1 MSNPPIRIQLLGGF
15 SMAAGGRPMLSG
27 LAQNRKLQQLLQY
40 LLLNCDRAVTHQ
52 ELIAHF
58 WGDSFDA
65 EASLRAV
72 MYRLRQTIDREEPA
86 LANCIRTG
94 RGSYRWNP
102 ALACSIDV
110 QELQRAS
117 AAAAAAAPPQQDEL
131 EQAVIALYKGRLL
144 PEAAGELWV
153 DRRQVE
159 LQALYKTALYHQIE
173 RARVRGDLSAA
184 ELLSRRGLQM
194 DAADE
199 RLYIEQ
205 ILCLQALERPQEA
218 AAAAGRARALGFLH
232 TGIPGLSDLES
243 SHQRLIRAQ
252 AAMQREAAH
261 IEEEIRLG
269 GAGSGAFICSY
280 AAFRCISQVRLR
292 ASTRYHHPLLV
303 AIVSLVPPV
312 ARPVSGRTA
321 AAMQVLE
328 GVLLR
333 TLNTGDV
340 AARYSE
346 NRFVLLL
353 SGFAADG
360 SGPMERVRSEF
371 YRHPG
376 QDGYLLLYQLHTPH
390 PN

>member
-1 MSNPPIRIQLLGGF
+1 MPARPPSFVWGLVRPE
-15 SMAAGGRPMLSG
+15 AA
-27 LAQNRKLQQLLQY
+27 
-40 LLLNCDRAVTHQ
+40 
-52 ELIAHF
+52 
-58 WGDSFDA
+58 A

-102 ALACSIDV
+102 ALTCSIDV

-117 AAAAAAAPPQQDEL
+117 AEAVAAAPPRQDEL

-144 PEAAGELWV
+144 PEAAGKLWV

-159 LQALYKTALYHQIE
+159 LHALYKTALYHQIE
-173 RARVRGDLSAA
+173 RARARGDLSAA
-184 ELLSRRGLQM
+184 ESLSRRGLQM

-232 TGIPGLSDLES
+232 TGIPGLSDLDS

-269 GAGSGAFICSY
+269 GAGSGTFICSY

-303 AIVSLVPPV
+303 LDDFVDDHLIEIFVDGGRYVVSHVVYGLKD
-312 ARPVSGRTA
+312 R
-321 AAMQVLE
+321 LE
-328 GVLLR
+328 GPVEQLL
-333 TLNTGDV
+333 TL
-340 AARYSE
+340 RE
-346 NRFVLLL
+346 
-353 SGFAADG
+353 DG
-360 SGPMERVRSEF
+360 
-371 YRHPG
+371 
-376 QDGYLLLYQLHTPH
+376 
-390 PN
+390 